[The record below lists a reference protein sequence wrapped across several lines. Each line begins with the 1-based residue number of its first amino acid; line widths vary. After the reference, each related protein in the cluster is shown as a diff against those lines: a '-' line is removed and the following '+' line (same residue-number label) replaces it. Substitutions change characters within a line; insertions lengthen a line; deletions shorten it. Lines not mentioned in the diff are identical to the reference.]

1 MTTAATTR
9 IAREG
14 KYLTFEL
21 DREEYG
27 IEILR
32 VREITS
38 AAGLQSVPEQPA
50 CAGGAI
56 TLRGRTVPVV
66 SMRRRLGI
74 GNAAGAETDPCVV
87 VVDVHAPEGRLG
99 VGLLVDR
106 VTEVRSFAASHI
118 DPPPGPGGGL
128 EDGDWIAGIGRGDEG
143 NVCLID
149 VDGLLTETERTALV
163 RIHGSGTVG

>member
-14 KYLTFEL
+14 KYLTFVL
-21 DREEYG
+21 DHEEYG

-38 AAGLQSVPEQPA
+38 AAGVHSVPDQPA

-56 TLRGRTVPVV
+56 ALRGRTVPIV

-74 GNAAGAETDPCVV
+74 AGAPDAGGDPCVV
-87 VVDVHAPEGRLG
+87 VVDVHAPEGRFS

-106 VTEVRSFAASHI
+106 VAEVRSFTASLI

-128 EDGDWIAGIGRGDEG
+128 EDGDWIAGIGHGDEG

-163 RIHGSGTVG
+163 RTHDCGMVG